1 MIKKL
6 LFSVLITFGIPNVQA
21 QEAVTSTRLNDF
33 TLSPIELIEVP
44 LLNISYERLLNESF
58 GFGMNGLFYF
68 GKNSDSDGFTQI
80 SPYFRSYFGK
90 KFASG
95 FFVQGFVP
103 ITMTKEHYRVYDEAY
118 TESTRKVENRTSVG
132 LGFGFGAKW
141 VSRKNI
147 IFESSIGVAKRFG
160 EAKNY
165 YSTNI
170 TGIWMLGIGY
180 RL

>member
-1 MIKKL
+1 MKKL
-6 LFSVLITFGIPNVQA
+6 LFFALYGFGILNLNA
-21 QEAVTSTRLNDF
+21 QETETSIRQNDF

-44 LLNISYERLLNESF
+44 LLNISYERLLNESS
-58 GFGMNGLFYF
+58 GVGANGLFYF

-103 ITMTKEHYRVYDEAY
+103 ITMTKEHYRVYNESY
-118 TESTRKVENRTSVG
+118 SESTKEVEKRTSIG
-132 LGFGFGAKW
+132 LGFGFGGKW
-141 VSRKNI
+141 VSKRNI
-147 IFESSIGVAKRFG
+147 IFETSIGIAKRFG

-165 YSTNI
+165 FSTDI

-180 RL
+180 RF